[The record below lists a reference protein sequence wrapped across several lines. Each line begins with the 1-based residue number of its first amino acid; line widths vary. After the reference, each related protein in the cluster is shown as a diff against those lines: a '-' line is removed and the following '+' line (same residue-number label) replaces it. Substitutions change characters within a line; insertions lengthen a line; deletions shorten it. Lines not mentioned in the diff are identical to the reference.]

1 MLVFTRKREES
12 LVIGNE
18 IEIKVLS
25 IGKDHVKLGIRAP
38 RHISV
43 HRWEV
48 FEAIKTQNQAAA
60 KSQIVSSDVFKK
72 VIK

>member
-1 MLVFTRKREES
+1 VLVFTRKKEES

-18 IEIKVLS
+18 IEIVVLG
-25 IGKDHVKLGIRAP
+25 ITKDSVKLGIKAP

-48 FEAIKTQNQAAA
+48 FEAIRAQNIAAA
-60 KSQIVSSDVFKK
+60 TSQILPPEILAKFTK
-72 VIK
+72 